1 MPWYKITLTE
11 KQLAVCENEKLVAA
25 FEKIY
30 KHLKSQIANVAL
42 FRVEGD
48 NCIFYLNNIASIHC
62 KEIMSIYSAKIANP
76 RGQLRRIA
84 GDVGPQIFES

>member
-11 KQLAVCENEKLVAA
+11 KQLSVYENEKLLAS
-25 FEKIY
+25 FQKIY
-30 KHLKSQIANVAL
+30 NRFKSQVANMAL

-48 NCIFYLNNIASIHC
+48 NCIYYLNTIASTYC
-62 KEIMSIYSAKIANP
+62 DEIKNNYSAKIAKP
-76 RGQLRRIA
+76 IGQLRRIA

>member
-1 MPWYKITLTE
+1 MPWHKITLTE
-11 KQLAVCENEKLVAA
+11 KQLAIYENEKLIAA

-30 KHLKSQIANVAL
+30 NRLKSKVVNIAL

-48 NCIFYLNNIASIHC
+48 NCIYYLNSTASIHC
-62 KEIMSIYSAKIANP
+62 NEIMSNYSAKLAKP
-76 RGQLRRIA
+76 TGQLRRIA